1 MVAPFFTSNKPLFY
15 DVNNT
20 PMQVNNRKLARHF
33 VAGKPYS
40 TKDRGVEIAEDFN
53 GIMCVYAKLYKTYIA
68 KRDLNGNLYIS
79 NGGWHTPTTTKAI
92 NACLPVGW
100 RYSRRQLISPN
111 KKVIDIPST
120 GWILV
125 EEPVLK
131 YMLTN

>member
-1 MVAPFFTSNKPLFY
+1 MLTPFFI
-15 DVNNT
+15 DNNT
-20 PMQVNNRKLARHF
+20 LIYDLNKKSMQANNRKLAKCF
-33 VAGKPYS
+33 VAGKAYS
-40 TKDRGVEIAEDFN
+40 TRDRGVEVTVDFSGN
-53 GIMCVYAKLYKTYIA
+53 QCICARLYKTYIA